1 MERRWGAAWRVGDG
15 PDAYGFTAGV
25 VTVEVA
31 GGFDWVVT
39 VEHDGETGRPEVSE
53 VTVKRRGDGPC
64 ITARDLQAARFGA
77 VRRFAVERLTF
88 PSPTG
93 GGLDILNREVLDI
106 SPSSERVRQLLGPS
120 PESVRQLLGHDRGGA
135 LPGPERVKKAA
146 AAYQGAAAGGRT
158 RAVMAACDVKA
169 GMARKLVSEARDKGL
184 LPRARGERRGGV

>member
-1 MERRWGAAWRVGDG
+1 VERRWGAAWRVGDG

-106 SPSSERVRQLLGPS
+106 SRRARGCGNYSARRPRVCGNYS
-120 PESVRQLLGHDRGGA
+120 ATTEGVRF
-135 LPGPERVKKAA
+135 PGRSASRRPPPPTRARPP
-146 AAYQGAAAGGRT
+146 AGGRG
-158 RAVMAACDVKA
+158 R
-169 GMARKLVSEARDKGL
+169 
-184 LPRARGERRGGV
+184 